1 MMIADSSIQTFL
13 GQLAVLDWG
22 NYVMATLFITI
33 LIAFVLVSETLCTA
47 NISNNDQEPHDSH
60 QPPLN
65 GIRFLL
71 LG

>member
-1 MMIADSSIQTFL
+1 MMVLLFKLFL

-22 NYVMATLFITI
+22 NYDVMATLFII
-33 LIAFVLVSETLCTA
+33 DSAFVLVSETLCTA

-65 GIRFLL
+65 GIRFFL

>member
-1 MMIADSSIQTFL
+1 MGDGSSVQTFL
-13 GQLAVLDWG
+13 GQLAVLIGAIMRWR
-22 NYVMATLFITI
+22 LFLL

>member
-1 MMIADSSIQTFL
+1 MGDGSSVQTFL

-22 NYVMATLFITI
+22 INYDVMATLFIVDS
-33 LIAFVLVSETLCTA
+33 AFVLVSETLCTA